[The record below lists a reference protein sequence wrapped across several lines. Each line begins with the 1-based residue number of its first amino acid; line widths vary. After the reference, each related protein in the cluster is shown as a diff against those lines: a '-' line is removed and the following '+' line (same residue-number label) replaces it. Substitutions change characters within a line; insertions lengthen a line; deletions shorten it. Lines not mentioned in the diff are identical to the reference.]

1 LCGAIFSP
9 FEGTNESYSV
19 VRETVDVAEL
29 YRINYQENQTR
40 GLQALLGLLN
50 ILSFI
55 QTEKNLASR
64 SLELHNVTMEAKTN
78 QDHSAL
84 LILVWSDLLSL

>member
-1 LCGAIFSP
+1 LRLSL
-9 FEGTNESYSV
+9 NESYSV

-40 GLQALLGLLN
+40 GLQV
-50 ILSFI
+50 
-55 QTEKNLASR
+55 
-64 SLELHNVTMEAKTN
+64 HNVTMEAKTN